1 MANFRN
7 KQWFKNMSDEEKQ
20 RLCKEF
26 NTTLQGLKRAG
37 YVGEDG
43 HLKIDLLRIEVPFPS
58 EEWKHHLEN
67 VDSEEFKKLHKE
79 LMGLENDHLEEILEV
94 LEEMYS
100 IWNPGVKFYK
110 PDLKKSN
117 INLWITQT
125 KLFINN
131 NIIALEEERSAEDSD
146 RDQMICIAR
155 KAYLHLSCLFESEL
169 NNIKK

>member
-1 MANFRN
+1 
-7 KQWFKNMSDEEKQ
+7 MSDEEKQ

-43 HLKIDLLRIEVPFPS
+43 HLRIDLLRIESPFPT

-67 VDSEEFKKLHKE
+67 VDSEEFKNLHKE
-79 LMGLENDHLEEILEV
+79 LVSLVDNEHLEEILKV

-117 INLWITQT
+117 VNLWITQA
-125 KLFINN
+125 KLFIIN

-146 RDQMICIAR
+146 RDQMIYIAR
-155 KAYLHLSCLFESEL
+155 KAYLHLSSLFESEL
-169 NNIKK
+169 DNIKK

>member
-1 MANFRN
+1 
-7 KQWFKNMSDEEKQ
+7 MSDEEKQ
-20 RLCKEF
+20 RLCKKY

-43 HLKIDLLRIEVPFPS
+43 HLKIDLLRIEAPFPT

-67 VDSEEFKKLHKE
+67 VETNKFKTLYQALKP
-79 LMGLENDHLEEILEV
+79 LEDDQVEEILKV

-110 PDLKKSN
+110 PDTKKSN
-117 INLWITQT
+117 IKIWITQA

-146 RDQMICIAR
+146 RNQMICIAR
-155 KAYLHLSCLFESEL
+155 KAYLHLSSLFESEL